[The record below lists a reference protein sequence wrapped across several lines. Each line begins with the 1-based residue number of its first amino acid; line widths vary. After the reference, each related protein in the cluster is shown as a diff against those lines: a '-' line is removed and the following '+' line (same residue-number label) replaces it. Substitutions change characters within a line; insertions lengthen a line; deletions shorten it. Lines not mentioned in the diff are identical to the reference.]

1 MFGVG
6 GESLNMAVNT
16 YTVTWFRDTDL
27 NMVFG
32 LQLSVSRLVPQI
44 DPSVKLYNHG
54 EGPYYKTFS
63 WLKLALLHL
72 RH

>member
-1 MFGVG
+1 MARFVFGVG

-32 LQLSVSRLVPQI
+32 LQLSVSRLVLQKV
-44 DPSVKLYNHG
+44 PS
-54 EGPYYKTFS
+54 EG
-63 WLKLALLHL
+63 L
-72 RH
+72 

>member
-32 LQLSVSRLVPQI
+32 LQLSVSRLVLQKV
-44 DPSVKLYNHG
+44 PS
-54 EGPYYKTFS
+54 EGSKSRRRP
-63 WLKLALLHL
+63 LLGPSPG
-72 RH
+72 

>member
-1 MFGVG
+1 MARFVFGVG

-16 YTVTWFRDTDL
+16 YTVAWFRDTDL

-44 DPSVKLYNHG
+44 DSSVKLYNNV
-54 EGPYYKTFS
+54 
-63 WLKLALLHL
+63 
-72 RH
+72 

>member
-16 YTVTWFRDTDL
+16 YTVAWFRDTDL

-32 LQLSVSRLVPQI
+32 LQLSVSRLELETKVHLLWI
-44 DPSVKLYNHG
+44 N
-54 EGPYYKTFS
+54 FS
-63 WLKLALLHL
+63 LALV
-72 RH
+72 

>member
-1 MFGVG
+1 MARFVFGVG

-54 EGPYYKTFS
+54 EGPY
-63 WLKLALLHL
+63 
-72 RH
+72 